1 MLRAW
6 ASGSVDAALAAAGGA
21 LCPKAISGTQIAAA
35 VQRIAATL
43 RTNTISPPHF
53 LVCVA
58 AADGVERW

>member
-1 MLRAW
+1 MVQACV
-6 ASGSVDAALAAAGGA
+6 SDSVDAALAAAGGA
-21 LCPKAISGTQIAAA
+21 LCPNAISGTQIAAA

-58 AADGVERW
+58 AADGVEIW